1 MKRVLVTGAAGFI
14 GSHICDYLLEN
25 NFKVRAFDNLSS
37 GNLDNIKHLQNNPN
51 FEFMWGDITDLQSCH
66 NAVKDIDI
74 VCHQAAVG
82 SVPRSVENPLLSHKN
97 NVDGFL
103 NMLYAAKE
111 AGIKR
116 FVYASSSS
124 VYGDSEALPKKEE
137 SIGNSLSPYAVTK
150 RVDELYGKVFHK
162 CYDMETIGLRYFN
175 VFGPRQ
181 NPNGAYAAV
190 IPKFISNLKN
200 NKVCDINGDG
210 NYSRDFTFVKNVVFA
225 NYLALTTNN
234 NNCFGDFFNIGA
246 GGRITINDMYYSIA
260 QSLSSNLDP
269 NYLPIRKGDIPH
281 SNADVSKA
289 IDMLGYQVLVSFDE
303 GVKMTI
309 DYY

>member
-1 MKRVLVTGAAGFI
+1 MKVLVTGGAGFI
-14 GSHICDYLLEN
+14 GSHISDYLLEKN
-25 NFKVRAFDNLSS
+25 YQVRVLDNLSN

-51 FEFMWGDITDLQSCH
+51 FEFMWGDITDLQTCH
-66 NAVKDIDI
+66 NAVKGVDL
-74 VCHQAAVG
+74 VCHQAALG
-82 SVPRSVENPLLSHKN
+82 SVPRSIENPILSHKS
-97 NVDGFL
+97 NVDGYL
-103 NMLYAAKE
+103 NLLVAAKE

-124 VYGDSEALPKKEE
+124 VYGDSEILPKQEE
-137 SIGNSLSPYAVTK
+137 NIGNCLSPYAVTK
-150 RVDELYGKVFHK
+150 RIDELYGKVFNK

-190 IPKFISNLKN
+190 IPKFISSLKN

-210 NYSRDFTFVKNVVFA
+210 NFSRDFTFVKNVVYA

-234 NNCFGDFFNIGA
+234 TECFGDFFNIGA

-260 QSLSSNLDP
+260 KCLSSNLKP

-289 IDMLGYQVLVSFDE
+289 KNMLNYDVLYNFDE
-303 GVKMTI
+303 GIKLTI